1 MSAVVEYLSRRSG
14 AVLCIDAAALA
25 EAELSP
31 HTECRLQVDDEPLAV
46 ALGRLV
52 APLDLTYRVIDER
65 TIQITTLAA
74 AADKPDLELYS
85 VRGLVGGDDV
95 GAVVARLEQRLMEVT
110 GEDGMEM
117 AFDPPS
123 QTLIV
128 TAPSAVQAKIEMTLR
143 EVACGGSGGG

>member
-1 MSAVVEYLSRRSG
+1 M
-14 AVLCIDAAALA
+14 
-25 EAELSP
+25 
-31 HTECRLQVDDEPLAV
+31 
-46 ALGRLV
+46 
-52 APLDLTYRVIDER
+52 APLELTYRVIDER

-95 GAVVARLEQRLMEVT
+95 GAVVARLEQRLLEAT
-110 GEDGMEM
+110 GGDGMEM

-128 TAPSAVQAKIEMTLR
+128 TAPSVVQAKVEMTLGKLR
-143 EVACGGSGGG
+143 AVEAAAGEKISGVVR